1 MGAYSARRAKLRGGQ
16 AADASALAVPA
27 ATQPPRKWRAGSSLS
42 VRPMTLSPP
51 PSRIMPPGIIC
62 FETLSI
68 TLVRDARA
76 IPDNTFRQRIT
87 SKFPSP
93 SARSSRLCWRK
104 LTRERKASDASHWP
118 VSRRVKCLTSRWIDH
133 PFSLSQCRPYQFFQ
147 MVTAGGI
154 HQQGFAHWRPVRASG
169 RMQCKFA
176 NSFCQ
181 WSAAGLARCDDVKAL
196 SPQALCQSV
205 LKRGL
210 ACTFTAFERN
220 ESEGRDLSHHCR
232 RSSG

>member
-1 MGAYSARRAKLRGGQ
+1 MRQRNKSLTDCVMKVSSALFKGIVRTIARRSAACGGFE
-16 AADASALAVPA
+16 
-27 ATQPPRKWRAGSSLS
+27 G
-42 VRPMTLSPP
+42 
-51 PSRIMPPGIIC
+51 GIKNERQC
-62 FETLSI
+62 WYRVSQDGAFHRFEDI
-68 TLVRDARA
+68 GRDAA
-76 IPDNTFRQRIT
+76 FDTLIH
-87 SKFPSP
+87 
-93 SARSSRLCWRK
+93 ARGI
-104 LTRERKASDASHWP
+104 RKAI
-118 VSRRVKCLTSRWIDH
+118 TDH